1 MRRNFR
7 APSAGRHML
16 VSAGVRNHCPRFQQA
31 QTRVNWAV
39 QGFGWLP
46 FVGAFGAIVVHR
58 ASEGIPNRRRGAVAV
73 FWSPAPYARAV
84 RNELRC
90 RCGVSFRV
98 PSTLWCERV
107 NGHRQ
112 RPASTAWH
120 SRRARMA
127 NLNQLLLWV
136 GATSRGPV
144 RAAVDGSPPRT
155 TGPPKVE
162 ADNAPTARICDEF
175 EPCSKPSEVCL
186 NPHRRTQYHNHVLPG
201 RLASHASQER
211 ARRGLLEML
220 RADMST

>member
-1 MRRNFR
+1 MLRSAIHMPDLPVTSRGLSQCGGISAPPARDVTCSSQR
-7 APSAGRHML
+7 ASAIIAPDFSNRK
-16 VSAGVRNHCPRFQQA
+16 
-31 QTRVNWAV
+31 TRVNWAV

-58 ASEGIPNRRRGAVAV
+58 ASEGIPSHDAVL
-73 FWSPAPYARAV
+73 SRCSGRLLPTRAPCGMNFDADA
-84 RNELRC
+84 
-90 RCGVSFRV
+90 GVSFRV

-155 TGPPKVE
+155 TSPPKVE

-175 EPCSKPSEVCL
+175 EPCSKPSEICL
-186 NPHRRTQYHNHVLPG
+186 NPHRRT
-201 RLASHASQER
+201 
-211 ARRGLLEML
+211 
-220 RADMST
+220 